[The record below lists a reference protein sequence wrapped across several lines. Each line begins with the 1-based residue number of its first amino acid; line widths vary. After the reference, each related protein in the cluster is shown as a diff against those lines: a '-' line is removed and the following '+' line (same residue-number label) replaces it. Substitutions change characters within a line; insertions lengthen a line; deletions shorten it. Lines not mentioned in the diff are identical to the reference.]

1 MESII
6 PVKLR
11 TALTNAE
18 KALAALKEDFALVQK
33 EAATVNDAAA
43 ANNGTAPLDTAIAA
57 LDEVDTAKCRVAAC
71 FALASLYYGLSS
83 TLLEF
88 GFSRSFSLS
97 SFHSVNMKCGG
108 LEPRTHDVMKE
119 LARVHLYIKKF
130 QTRPHPTG
138 LPSIS
143 FSETPHFSS
152 VPLTTNNET
161 EAITPGENGSTA
173 PAAKTA
179 PAASGK
185 NGKGGKGGKRDKR
198 GNRSHGK
205 RH

>member
-1 MESII
+1 
-6 PVKLR
+6 
-11 TALTNAE
+11 
-18 KALAALKEDFALVQK
+18 
-33 EAATVNDAAA
+33 
-43 ANNGTAPLDTAIAA
+43 
-57 LDEVDTAKCRVAAC
+57 
-71 FALASLYYGLSS
+71 
-83 TLLEF
+83 
-88 GFSRSFSLS
+88 
-97 SFHSVNMKCGG
+97 MKCGG

-138 LPSIS
+138 LPLIS
-143 FSETPHFSS
+143 FSETPLFFYLSHSQQQQKK
-152 VPLTTNNET
+152 NET
-161 EAITPGENGSTA
+161 EAMTPGENGSTA

-185 NGKGGKGGKRDKR
+185 NGKGGKGSKRDKR